1 MCRGETSRQEWFSI
15 RGLSIVAYVEALTYF
30 AFAESNLGDFIV
42 GATNMNPLVV
52 APSALSS
59 SDYDVC
65 ATEEGNIPLSQLRSY
80 NCFQGVSGRYVFVLK
95 KNSGYL
101 QLCEAQVFASEQ
113 KRKYII
119 A

>member
-1 MCRGETSRQEWFSI
+1 M
-15 RGLSIVAYVEALTYF
+15 
-30 AFAESNLGDFIV
+30 

-80 NCFQGVSGRYVFVLK
+80 HCSQDISGRYVFVLK
-95 KNSGYL
+95 ENTGDF